1 MGVAKSAAVA
11 LLAVLAAVVPGP
23 DAVRAADPPGEGT
36 IVPGSTD
43 PCAAEVKRLC
53 PTVKPGSGRIF
64 GCLRSHPDELG
75 EACREKVEQEDEKAR
90 QVVRQFGM
98 ACRQD
103 VERVCATTQ
112 PGAGRILACLGRHQP
127 ELSAPCQAE
136 VERLGVA
143 RNRVDAFRKA
153 CGPEVERLCG
163 DVPAEAGPLLECVEE
178 RADSLSAACRA
189 TDFKAATEAAAYTD
203 LIDQMTSQ
211 ERIRESLEILQ
222 GLDSV
227 AFSRSQV
234 LLQFDAFQAMLD
246 RANGAR
252 MLFNPQFVF
261 GERGQFSLQLK
272 VPVTAIFPYAVG
284 GVTLPTAFGLGSLV
298 LQGGW
303 NFLQTGRARHF
314 VSLALQMPTASSPP
328 VGGPWAIIPAY
339 AVGLGLSRW
348 LSLTTQVVWMRSLG
362 SSSSYPETNLFY
374 VEPIIALNLPGRS
387 YLALDTRL
395 GWNFVTGTFIPVMKG
410 AAGIFLDRQKSVSV
424 SAWYQAMLT
433 QPAAEQFFKYEIGTG
448 LAYFFDW

>member
-1 MGVAKSAAVA
+1 MVVAKPAMLV
-11 LLAVLAAVVPGP
+11 LLAALTLAVPGP
-23 DAVRAADPPGEGT
+23 VAVRAAEPPPGDGVL
-36 IVPGSTD
+36 VPHAVD
-43 PCAAEVKRLC
+43 PCGEDVKRVC
-53 PTVKPGSGRIF
+53 PDVKPGSGRVF
-64 GCLRSHPDELG
+64 GCLRTHRDELG

-103 VERVCATTQ
+103 VERVCGTTQ
-112 PGAGRILACLGRHQP
+112 PGAGRVIACLGRHVP
-127 ELSAPCQAE
+127 ELSLPCQAE
-136 VERLGVA
+136 VERLGDA
-143 RNRVDAFRKA
+143 RTRVDAFRKA
-153 CGPEVERLCG
+153 CAPEVERLCAG
-163 DVPAEAGPLLECVEE
+163 VPAEAGPLLACLEE
-178 RADSLSAACRA
+178 KADSLSAACRA

-203 LIDQMTSQ
+203 LIDTLTSQ

-227 AFSRSQV
+227 AFSRSQI

-246 RANGAR
+246 KANGGR
-252 MLFNPQFVF
+252 MLFNPQLVF
-261 GERGQFSLQLK
+261 GERAQFSLQVK
-272 VPVTAIFPYAVG
+272 VPVTAVFPYAAG
-284 GVTLPTAFGLGSLV
+284 APTAFGLGAVV

-314 VSLALQMPTASSPP
+314 VSLGLQMQTASSPP
-328 VGGPWAIIPAY
+328 VGGPWAIVPAY
-339 AVGLGLSRW
+339 AVGLGLARW

-362 SSSSYPETNLFY
+362 SSSTYPETNLLY
-374 VEPIIALNLPGRS
+374 VEPILALNLPGRS

-410 AAGIFLDRQKSVSV
+410 AAGLFLDRQKSVSV
-424 SAWYQAMLT
+424 SAWYQAVLT